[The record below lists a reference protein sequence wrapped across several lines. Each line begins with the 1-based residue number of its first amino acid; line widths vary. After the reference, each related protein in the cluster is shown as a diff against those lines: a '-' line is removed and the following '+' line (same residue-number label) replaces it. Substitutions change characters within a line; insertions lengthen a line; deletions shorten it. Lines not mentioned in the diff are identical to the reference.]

1 MIIFSYKCPTKL
13 RCLRMKRIVWL
24 VLFLIVIVGSALIFV
39 NSPKE
44 HITYNEQ
51 YDDVF
56 NPKEFLRAARD
67 GDLIKVE
74 SFIANNINPNVTNT
88 DGRTALYYA
97 TLEKNY
103 EIVNLLLD
111 NNADPNIKD
120 YYEESPLK
128 IAKGYNDQK
137 LIDILVNKGAIE

>member
-1 MIIFSYKCPTKL
+1 
-13 RCLRMKRIVWL
+13 MKRIVWL
-24 VLFLIVIVGSALIFV
+24 MLFLIVIAGSALIID

-44 HITYNEQ
+44 HITYNDQ

-56 NPKEFLRAARD
+56 NPKEFLKAARD

-74 SFIANNINPNVTNT
+74 FFIVHNINPNVTNT

-97 TLEKNY
+97 ALEKNY
-103 EIVNLLLD
+103 EIGNLLLD

-120 YYEESPLK
+120 YYEGSPLT

-137 LIDILVNKGAIE
+137 LIEILVNKGAID

>member
-1 MIIFSYKCPTKL
+1 MVNAFSHCN
-13 RCLRMKRIVWL
+13 R
-24 VLFLIVIVGSALIFV
+24 GSALIID

-44 HITYNEQ
+44 HITYNDQ

-56 NPKEFLRAARD
+56 NPKEFLKAARD

-74 SFIANNINPNVTNT
+74 FFIVHNINPNVTNT

-97 TLEKNY
+97 ALEKNY
-103 EIVNLLLD
+103 EIGNLLLD

-120 YYEESPLK
+120 YYEGSPLT

-137 LIDILVNKGAIE
+137 LIEILVNKGAID